1 MLRKLMNYI
10 RQCRC
15 QHEFEIETFE
25 VYRSKSQIGWLHGDT
40 KHDRIK
46 TNELVYMRC
55 KKCGYHTSHY
65 KMEK

>member
-15 QHEFEIETFE
+15 QHEFEIETFD
-25 VYRSKSQIGWLHGDT
+25 VYAPPLGGWLRSDKQKRQG
-40 KHDRIK
+40 IK
-46 TNELVYMRC
+46 TNELVYTRC